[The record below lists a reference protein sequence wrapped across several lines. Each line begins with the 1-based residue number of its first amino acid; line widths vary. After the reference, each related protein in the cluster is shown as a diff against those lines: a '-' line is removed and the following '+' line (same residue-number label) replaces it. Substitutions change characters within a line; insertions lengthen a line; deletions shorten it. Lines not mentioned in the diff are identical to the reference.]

1 MDLILKILGIVF
13 LVLIVIAIGAF
24 FFLRKKWRSLVAG
37 LGQEMD
43 GTPPMSI
50 HLNQDLNPEWTQEPE
65 VADMIEEV
73 ESLGFYK
80 GKAYAIKEMAAVKFA
95 SLFRPQRDAC
105 AVVSKHDNGM
115 LWLEFVLEYQDGSDL
130 TVTNAPMGGEMDTR
144 PECEKI
150 VVRNAPVS
158 ELYETFKA
166 KIQPKPKV
174 PIDDSNFREVFEES
188 YRRDMA
194 WRAAKGG
201 VSEEEIK
208 RVMESGDIS
217 LDEEELQDAVM
228 DIKKKE
234 LYTWHEEC
242 IDHALKKKNV
252 PPEKWDLYK
261 RRIFIVTDQA
271 HTPSFIEYLDDFLNF
286 DEAQLDGFLQLAK
299 TGQKAS
305 DLFALINDSL
315 SPELRG
321 KKLGT
326 VDYPVAATLFKVP
339 SG

>member
-194 WRAAKGG
+194 WRAAKGR
-201 VSEEEIK
+201 
-208 RVMESGDIS
+208 RVRGGNQKGDG
-217 LDEEELQDAVM
+217 
-228 DIKKKE
+228 
-234 LYTWHEEC
+234 
-242 IDHALKKKNV
+242 
-252 PPEKWDLYK
+252 K
-261 RRIFIVTDQA
+261 RRHFA
-271 HTPSFIEYLDDFLNF
+271 GRRGASGRR
-286 DEAQLDGFLQLAK
+286 DGYQKEGAVHLA
-299 TGQKAS
+299 
-305 DLFALINDSL
+305 
-315 SPELRG
+315 
-321 KKLGT
+321 
-326 VDYPVAATLFKVP
+326 
-339 SG
+339 